1 MTTPLAR
8 LLDAIPV
15 VATTAER
22 TSRFPSP
29 YIDQR
34 VQNREVGAIQ
44 RYDASLGWVS
54 EFAIIAP
61 ALTVT
66 ETTLV
71 SGVDASLVAS
81 IIKCTLTA
89 ARVVGV
95 PLNPTS
101 GQRLTFAFLQDGTGG
116 WAVTW
121 NAVFKVNWSNT
132 SNTANKRSSITVAYD
147 GTNWIDVAAQST
159 WV

>member
-34 VQNREVGAIQ
+34 VQNKEAGAIQ
-44 RYDASLGWVS
+44 RYDASLGWVN
-54 EFAIIAP
+54 EFAIIGP
-61 ALTVT
+61 AIVVT
-66 ETTLV
+66 ETTLLA
-71 SGVDASLVAS
+71 GVDASLVAS
-81 IIKCTLTA
+81 LISCTLTA
-89 ARVVGV
+89 ARLVAA
-95 PLNPTS
+95 PLNPTP
-101 GQRLTFAFLQDGTGG
+101 GQRLTFTFIQNGTGG

-121 NAVFKVNWSNT
+121 NAIFKVNWTNT
-132 SNTANKRSSITVAYD
+132 GNTANKRSSITVAYD

-159 WV
+159 WF